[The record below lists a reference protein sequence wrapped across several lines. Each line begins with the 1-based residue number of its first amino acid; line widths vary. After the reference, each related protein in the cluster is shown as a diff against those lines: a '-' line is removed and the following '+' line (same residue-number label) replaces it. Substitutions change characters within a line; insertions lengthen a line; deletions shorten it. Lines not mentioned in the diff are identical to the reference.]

1 MSWKKTAIAAMIC
14 GLMVS
19 PALADPSASVS
30 GVVNGGNVDWTVSFA
45 PDASLFSTTSQGTGG
60 SLATEFSFEISGA
73 DLTPGSVVV
82 DPAFLETIGSTQ
94 IVNPGNDPYAGDVST
109 GFQTYDAVASVLD
122 TGTVDAIFA
131 PLGSTF
137 FTTDGDKP
145 ALTFSTVGTTGTVTY
160 GGLLAQAGSLFT
172 IPTATA
178 TPGSGATPLFGDA
191 DNDDAVAGSD
201 LLAVT
206 NNFGSTG
213 PDDGFLLGD
222 ADDDGAVAGSDLLA
236 VTNNFGATQGAGGL
250 EGAANVP
257 EPSSIILVISGL
269 ALLGARGIRC

>member
-19 PALADPSASVS
+19 PALADPTASVS

-60 SLATEFSFEISGA
+60 SIATEFSFEISGA
-73 DLTPGSVVV
+73 ELNLGSVAING
-82 DPAFLETIGSTQ
+82 DFLETIGSTL
-94 IVNPGNDPYAGDVST
+94 IENPGNDPYAGAVST
-109 GFQTYDAVASVLD
+109 GTQTYDGVASVLD
-122 TGTVDAIFA
+122 SGTVDAIFA

-137 FTTDGDKP
+137 FTSGGDKT
-145 ALTFSTVGTTGTVTY
+145 ALTFTTTGTTGTVTY

-172 IPTATA
+172 IATEVEVVDSA
-178 TPGSGATPLFGDA
+178 GPLFGDA
-191 DNDDAVAGSD
+191 DNDNAVAGSD

-213 PDDGFLLGD
+213 AADGFLLGD

-236 VTNNFGATQGAGGL
+236 VTNNFGSTQGAGGL
-250 EGAANVP
+250 ESGANVP

-269 ALLGARGIRC
+269 ALLGARNIRC